1 MMGDN
6 NEDKTEV
13 DGGVPLEEIKPP
25 LSIKVGM
32 ENGKVV
38 TIFSQRLSVFSLP
51 WDEAEKY
58 ADALYV
64 HASEAKEA
72 AET

>member
-1 MMGDN
+1 MMAEN
-6 NEDKTEV
+6 NEDK
-13 DGGVPLEEIKPP
+13 DPKPP
-25 LSIKVGM
+25 LQIKVGM

-38 TIFSQRLSVFSLP
+38 TIFSERLSVFSLP

-58 ADALYV
+58 ADALYH

-72 AET
+72 GET